1 MECKCKTFNIDAQIY
16 EIYKHT
22 GLSKVL
28 FGVIVNGSHSLEL
41 VVQLSDQMKLDRH
54 VRKPG
59 AARIL
64 L

>member
-1 MECKCKTFNIDAQIY
+1 MECKCKTFYIDAQSY
-16 EIYKHT
+16 EIYMHT

-28 FGVIVNGSHSLEL
+28 FGVIVNDSHSLEL

-54 VRKPG
+54 VRKLG
-59 AARIL
+59 AACIL